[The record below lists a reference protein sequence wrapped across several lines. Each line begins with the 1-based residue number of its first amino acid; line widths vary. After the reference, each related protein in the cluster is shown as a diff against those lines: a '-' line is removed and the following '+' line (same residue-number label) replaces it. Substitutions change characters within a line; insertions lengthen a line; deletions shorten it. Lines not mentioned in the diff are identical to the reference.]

1 MNQKEFV
8 DEEALEEEV
17 TLKGRIFALTMRLLA
32 LGLIVSSLMLS
43 TEGLFVV
50 ILLFV
55 IVVPFEKLFPR
66 HKGQKVRRP
75 KLGTDIGYA
84 LASPIL
90 GILTLDCWFFHS
102 GN

>member
-1 MNQKEFV
+1 MKQKEFV

-32 LGLIVSSLMLS
+32 LGLIVLSLMLS

-50 ILLFV
+50 ILLFI

-84 LASPIL
+84 LHHQFWEYLLSL
-90 GILTLDCWFFHS
+90 LVLS
-102 GN
+102 SR

>member
-1 MNQKEFV
+1 
-8 DEEALEEEV
+8 
-17 TLKGRIFALTMRLLA
+17 MRLLA
-32 LGLIVSSLMLS
+32 LGLILLSLMLS

-50 ILLFV
+50 ILLFI

-90 GILTLDCWFFHS
+90 GILTLIVGVFIAVIS
-102 GN
+102 LA